1 MNTEQ
6 IGMLVLQYIGWSLGG
21 IAALFVA
28 RLAYHLIAPFDPRKE
43 LCEDKNAAVGA
54 SNGMFMVAAAIILHG
69 LIVGEK
75 IAQEWWQDVLLM
87 IGMYLLG
94 LAMLWLGRIALRL
107 LVRFDLDEEIHIKD
121 NLAVGLIEGS
131 SYIGFAI
138 IVHAAL

>member
-1 MNTEQ
+1 MNAEQ

-21 IAALFVA
+21 IGALFVA
-28 RLAYHLIAPFDPRKE
+28 RLAYHLMTPFDPRKE
-43 LCEDKNAAVGA
+43 LCEDQNAAVGA

-75 IAQEWWQDVLLM
+75 IVQAWWQDLLLM
-87 IGMYLLG
+87 VGMYLLG

-107 LVRFDLDEEIHIKD
+107 LVRFNLDEEIHVKD